1 VRKRP
6 DIPALVAG
14 LVVLALGGV
23 LMLDGVDA
31 IDLSLEAFAPIAC
44 AAVGTILLAN
54 GLSRER

>member
-23 LMLDGVDA
+23 LMLDGLDG

-44 AAVGTILLAN
+44 AAVGTILVAN
-54 GLSRER
+54 GLSRDR

>member
-1 VRKRP
+1 MRARP

-23 LMLDGVDA
+23 LLLNGLDA
-31 IDLSLEAFAPIAC
+31 IDLSFEAYAPIAC

-54 GLSRER
+54 GLSR